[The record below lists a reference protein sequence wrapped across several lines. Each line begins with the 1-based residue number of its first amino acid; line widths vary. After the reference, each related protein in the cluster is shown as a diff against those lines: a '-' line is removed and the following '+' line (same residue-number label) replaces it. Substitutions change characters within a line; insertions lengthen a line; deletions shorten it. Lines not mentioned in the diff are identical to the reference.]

1 MRVKRFHLD
10 EEGIN
15 KFFGSLEARIME
27 VLWSKGK
34 MTIKQV
40 HELINAESPI
50 SLNAV
55 MTVMTRLTD
64 KEYLIKESSGQGR
77 TRLTYFSAPT
87 TKEEFIQA
95 QTQAVT
101 DGLIADFGSYMVRNL
116 IESLDKAD
124 PELIQQLENKLKE
137 LKNE

>member
-15 KFFGSLEARIME
+15 KFFGSLEAKIME
-27 VLWSKGK
+27 ILWSNGK

-64 KEYLIKESSGQGR
+64 KEYLIKESSGRGR

-87 TKEEFIQA
+87 TKEEFIQE

-101 DGLIADFGSYMVRNL
+101 NGLIADFGSYMVRNL
-116 IESLDKAD
+116 IDSLDKAD
-124 PELIQQLENKLKE
+124 PDLIQQLENKLKE